1 MTGSHRFIP
10 ALIALAMLPAAV
22 VAQSTDD
29 WRAGQLYATRA
40 QLRDMLARYEAGS
53 NASAYSDAV
62 RSVAGDEAELIRL
75 RLENGDFEV
84 GDVITL
90 TVVGQPTLTADFNV
104 APGYLL
110 ILPEVGQVELRGVL
124 RSELRDHITHHLSQY
139 LHDPKVV
146 VQTKVNIQI
155 WGDVRSPGYY
165 MVSVESRLTDVLA
178 TTAGQ
183 PNQTAKLDKL
193 KVKRGGETIWDGD
206 ELELAIIQGRT
217 LDQLNLRAGDMI
229 EVPGKTTRNWTSI
242 FQAFYY
248 IVPLTYALAR
258 IF

>member
-1 MTGSHRFIP
+1 MTGSHRFVP

-22 VAQSTDD
+22 LAQSPDD

-40 QLRDMLARYEAGS
+40 QLQDMLARYEAGS

-62 RSVAGDEAELIRL
+62 RSIAGDEAELIRL

-84 GDVITL
+84 GDVISL
-90 TVVGQPTLTADFNV
+90 TVVGQPTLSTDFTV

-124 RSELRDHITHHLSQY
+124 RSELREHMTRHLAKY
-139 LHDPKVV
+139 LHDPQVV
-146 VQTKVNIQI
+146 VQTKVNIQV

-165 MVSVESRLTDVLA
+165 TVTAESRLTDILV
-178 TTAGQ
+178 TAGQ
-183 PNQTAKLDKL
+183 PNQTAKLDKM
-193 KVKRGGETIWDGD
+193 KVKRSGDTIWDGD

-229 EVPGKTTRNWTSI
+229 EVPGKTNRNWTDMLR
-242 FQAFYY
+242 AVYY
-248 IVPLTYALAR
+248 IVPLSFAISR